1 MQNLPVRIGAV
12 PALYGWPV
20 LPRHRLSTV
29 TRLTTIARR
38 IRSARPNA
46 GGYVD
51 DRLCRPAAPPP
62 LPEPAR
68 KAGKCSPSPTS
79 PPAPQPQCALI
90 MMIQEV
96 VAPLDR
102 WPERDRTPSV
112 NPQAS
117 GRKPARPYHVR
128 GLSRSAA
135 RFARILTAIH
145 TWESA
150 GLKCLALL
158 DYLKAYDSVGE
169 ARASIGRYLDFFN
182 RKRPHSSLD
191 ARTPDRAYL
200 DHLPQVAAA

>member
-145 TWESA
+145 SILQTPPAPCASP
-150 GLKCLALL
+150 GR
-158 DYLKAYDSVGE
+158 E
-169 ARASIGRYLDFFN
+169 ARRLAPASW
-182 RKRPHSSLD
+182 
-191 ARTPDRAYL
+191 
-200 DHLPQVAAA
+200 AAPCSCPAAGMAQAAG

>member
-20 LPRHRLSTV
+20 LPRHRRSAV

-51 DRLCRPAAPPP
+51 DRLRRPAAPPP

-79 PPAPQPQCALI
+79 PPAPQPQYALI

-96 VAPLDR
+96 ALRHATVGL
-102 WPERDRTPSV
+102 RDRTPSV
-112 NPQAS
+112 
-117 GRKPARPYHVR
+117 R
-128 GLSRSAA
+128 G
-135 RFARILTAIH
+135 T
-145 TWESA
+145 
-150 GLKCLALL
+150 GL
-158 DYLKAYDSVGE
+158 
-169 ARASIGRYLDFFN
+169 R
-182 RKRPHSSLD
+182 
-191 ARTPDRAYL
+191 
-200 DHLPQVAAA
+200 

>member
-20 LPRHRLSTV
+20 LPRHRLSAV
-29 TRLTTIARR
+29 TRLTTTARR
-38 IRSARPNA
+38 VRSARPNA

-51 DRLCRPAAPPP
+51 DRLRRPAAPPP
-62 LPEPAR
+62 LPELAR

-96 VAPLDR
+96 VAPRDR
-102 WPERDRTPSV
+102 WPERGRTPSV
-112 NPQAS
+112 RGPPLGS
-117 GRKPARPYHVR
+117 RRPYHVR

-145 TWESA
+145 TPF
-150 GLKCLALL
+150 L
-158 DYLKAYDSVGE
+158 
-169 ARASIGRYLDFFN
+169 
-182 RKRPHSSLD
+182 
-191 ARTPDRAYL
+191 TPSRHAVPVPPPL
-200 DHLPQVAAA
+200 CPRHAA